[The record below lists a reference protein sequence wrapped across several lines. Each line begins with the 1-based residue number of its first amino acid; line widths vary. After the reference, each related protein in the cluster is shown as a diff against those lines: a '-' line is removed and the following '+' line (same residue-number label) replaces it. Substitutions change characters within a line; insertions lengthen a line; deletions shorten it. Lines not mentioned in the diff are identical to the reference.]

1 MYKFKNCPLGQYR
14 ENRVPDKSGVTL
26 FKTVHKVS
34 KPKLHYEILENMQ
47 SSQMKGRFKVGMYSE
62 YSKQKSDEKVVQ
74 DMRYK
79 KYGDSGN

>member
-1 MYKFKNCPLGQYR
+1 
-14 ENRVPDKSGVTL
+14 
-26 FKTVHKVS
+26 
-34 KPKLHYEILENMQ
+34 
-47 SSQMKGRFKVGMYSE
+47 MKGRFKVGMYSE